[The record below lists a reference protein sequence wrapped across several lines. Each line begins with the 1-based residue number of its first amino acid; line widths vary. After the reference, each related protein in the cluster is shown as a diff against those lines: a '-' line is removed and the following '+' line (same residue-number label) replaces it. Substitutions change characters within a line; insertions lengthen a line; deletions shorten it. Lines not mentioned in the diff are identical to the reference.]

1 MCKDVRCQEDECP
14 CGMGTH
20 RCCFA
25 EIDPE
30 KSGEVTTLW
39 LKCKKKKGK
48 KVKIVIRNPDPTEAA

>member
-1 MCKDVRCQEDECP
+1 
-14 CGMGTH
+14 MGTH